1 MDHIPCH
8 RRRILGV
15 THRAGLVGSAM
26 DLEWAMTLCWGAKG
40 ISNHS
45 PLNTVDSVSCSASPV
60 SVARDELLLLALRQS
75 WLHLEMR
82 KLQMSEKCKKLHDI
96 RLNKTPS

>member
-1 MDHIPCH
+1 MQNEVENLPCH

-15 THRAGLVGSAM
+15 PHRAGLVGSAR
-26 DLEWAMTLCWGAKG
+26 DSEWAMTLCWAAKG
-40 ISNHS
+40 VSNHS

-60 SVARDELLLLALRQS
+60 SVARDELPQLALRQS

-82 KLQMSEKCKKLHDI
+82 KLPMSLEMQV
-96 RLNKTPS
+96 TA